1 MPSRLSKVRTS
12 LLQSIDSM
20 TFRVHGTGDYYCL
33 RNKQESTK
41 LYSKLGLWNYLFVKR
56 LFELD
61 SDYARRT
68 VDSRVQKSG
77 MVFGHIGGVFLF
89 GEDSSVF
96 DAYNLVVDRLIE
108 CEGKPAV
115 SDDGISFKAIIP
127 FTNDYGIYVQFNA
140 DTDTMDIWGYS
151 REDSKLY
158 VVSEYSSEVDGD
170 TVQVID
176 SLTEPRKYKY
186 LFDRN
191 GNESVANPFEKEINV
206 CVSRCTFN
214 EVSSWLSEQSLDD
227 LLSMSNQILDFYT
240 EWISF
245 CPNQGDGD

>member
-12 LLQSIDSM
+12 LLQSVDSM
-20 TFRVHGTGDYYCL
+20 TFRAHGTGDYYCL

-140 DTDTMDIWGYS
+140 DADMMDIWGYS

-206 CVSRCTFN
+206 CGSRCTFN